1 MSTRDKISQKSK
13 EALEPSIAFV
23 PPKFAQPISLDKY
36 FDEYISNIHDCLHF
50 LERFSDDDETIS
62 KLVAAYIAYPNKFS
76 SNFSLDLLCEAA
88 EVEPNVFRRLLI
100 ATMDFLCSDDADM
113 AIRLSKGSLVRKSL
127 EKAMGDDP
135 EAYAERKAWLEF
147 IGYRVVNKN
156 TQLINVNVNSNN
168 QQQVGQQLI
177 VNGLPSMSSSIAD
190 SEKIGSQTI
199 KGLLEK
205 KHTNVIDI
213 ETKKEV
219 LENV

>member
-1 MSTRDKISQKSK
+1 
-13 EALEPSIAFV
+13 
-23 PPKFAQPISLDKY
+23 
-36 FDEYISNIHDCLHF
+36 
-50 LERFSDDDETIS
+50 
-62 KLVAAYIAYPNKFS
+62 
-76 SNFSLDLLCEAA
+76 
-88 EVEPNVFRRLLI
+88 
-100 ATMDFLCSDDADM
+100 MDFLCSDDADM

-177 VNGLPSMSSSIAD
+177 VNGLPSMSSTIAD